1 MNYEQKYLKY
11 KQKYLELKKQ
21 IGGVDAVI
29 NRIFYIPLNPAET
42 YGVIKGEKINTTIN
56 DVSKAIG
63 AVAQPISKEQLIS
76 HLQSVNRCTIQDETN
91 NNITAFC
98 NDIHQSADLVI
109 GVMDTLGTCAV
120 VNIYTY
126 KTGDSLLFIHKAI
139 SDSTTKGKM
148 AALINHILKPFAT
161 ALGIKIIATTPLDD
175 ASLNFWM
182 HMGFLDGRSTSG
194 YLELRV
200 P

>member
-29 NRIFYIPLNPAET
+29 NKIFYIPLNPAET
-42 YGVIKGEKINTTIN
+42 YGVIKGEKINETIN
-56 DVSKAIG
+56 IISKTIG
-63 AVAQPISKEQLIS
+63 ATAEPINKEQLIR
-76 HLQSVNRCTIQDETN
+76 HLQSVNRCAVQDETN

-98 NDIHQSADLVI
+98 NYIHQSADLVI
-109 GVMDTLGTCAV
+109 GVMDTQGTCAV

-126 KTGDSLLFIHKAI
+126 KTGESLLFINKAI

-148 AALINHILKPFAT
+148 GALINHILKPFAI
-161 ALGIKIIATTPLDD
+161 ALGMKTIATTPLDD

-182 HMGFLDGRSTSG
+182 HMGFVDGRSTSG
-194 YLELRV
+194 FLELRV
-200 P
+200 S